1 VLLGMSP
8 RHEAPV
14 AQVLPFMQQPPPR
27 LAGHENQPVEQVY
40 GVVDDGAGVVET
52 GVEVGTMITAV
63 EDGGGGDGEDEG
75 RT

>member
-1 VLLGMSP
+1 
-8 RHEAPV
+8 
-14 AQVLPFMQQPPPR
+14 MQQPPPR